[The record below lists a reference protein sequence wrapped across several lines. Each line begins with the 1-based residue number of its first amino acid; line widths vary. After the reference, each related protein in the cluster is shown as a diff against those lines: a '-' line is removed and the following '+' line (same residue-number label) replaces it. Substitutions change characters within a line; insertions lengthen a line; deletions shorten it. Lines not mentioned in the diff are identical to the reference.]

1 MLSANEAHAD
11 SSLNHPAHQ
20 QQHHHASN
28 SNHINNTNNNTNSG
42 NIPMMPQQP
51 YQQYVPQVQFQHSSQ
66 HHHPNHRQ
74 EEEKARIRAEQRAK
88 DIAKNAEHIFYSTR
102 YYDDLWEYRQVLA
115 RLSYWQEPEERWRL
129 STNIKRD
136 PSRHVSLPKAIA
148 RHVPN
153 ELMTEEEWRSLGVK
167 QSQGWEHYMIHN
179 PEPHVLLFK
188 REKDYQLKY
197 LNGVKQSSG

>member
-1 MLSANEAHAD
+1 MWVRTSY
-11 SSLNHPAHQ
+11 SS
-20 QQHHHASN
+20 
-28 SNHINNTNNNTNSG
+28 
-42 NIPMMPQQP
+42 PQ
-51 YQQYVPQVQFQHSSQ
+51 
-66 HHHPNHRQ
+66 
-74 EEEKARIRAEQRAK
+74 EKARIRAEQRAK

-102 YYDDLWEYRQVLA
+102 YYGMDLFN
-115 RLSYWQEPEERWRL
+115 
-129 STNIKRD
+129 STQ
-136 PSRHVSLPKAIA
+136 HVSLPKAIA

-167 QSQGWEHYMIHN
+167 QSQGWEHYMIHS